1 MPSYSD
7 SEMREIMGRALQI
20 DSGRTERFTPEQL
33 RTIAAELGISTQ
45 ALEVAMY
52 EADSKGR
59 ATNLAPT
66 TAPRSTS
73 RWAKGLAVAVGVLIL
88 AAGAVL
94 FVRLTPGGR
103 SDVAAHPAR
112 PFAYETAPALPAPVT
127 PAPAPAAP
135 VKAYSPGGPKKTT
148 TKRF

>member
-7 SEMREIMGRALQI
+7 AEMKEIMGRALQI

-59 ATNLAPT
+59 LTNLAPT

-88 AAGAVL
+88 AAGAILAIRV
-94 FVRLTPGGR
+94 TPR
-103 SDVAAHPAR
+103 VADVPAR
-112 PFAYETAPALPAPVT
+112 AAPAAPIAYEVAPALPTPVA
-127 PAPAPAAP
+127 PAPAPATP
-135 VKAYSPGGPKKTT
+135 IKVYPKKTT
-148 TKRF
+148 TKQRF